1 MLAKEGEVTYPALDM
16 PPTVERTS
24 VTIWSNGVA
33 MDGDIYRPKD
43 LDPSR
48 RAAAV
53 VLSHG
58 WGGSKATGERYAAK
72 FAAAGMLSL
81 CFTHC
86 GWASSASQVVLVGDR
101 PDLDRN
107 NEGVAKVRLIREVVD
122 PVEWIQNFRAAV
134 DYMEGEPGVD
144 TDRIGAW
151 GTSFGGGIAMHSAAN
166 DDRIKALAVQ
176 VAPLLLRSGPLS
188 ARGKQRAI
196 DLARGRIA
204 AGPQGIDG
212 DVFPRLPG
220 TPHLAR
226 FLQYDAL
233 AEAAKLQ
240 SPTLMIDAGN
250 EDLFD
255 IKQNCGTAYEIL
267 KSRGVVPVDYRIID
281 GIDHYGIYFA
291 GFDESSEAA
300 LAWFR
305 EHL

>member
-16 PPTVERTS
+16 PSTVERTS

-72 FAAAGMLSL
+72 FAAAGMVSL

-86 GWASSASQVVLVGDR
+86 GWASSAGQVVLVGDR

-151 GTSFGGGIAMHSAAN
+151 GTSFGGASPCTARRTTTASRPSRSRSHRCCFAAG
-166 DDRIKALAVQ
+166 R
-176 VAPLLLRSGPLS
+176 S
-188 ARGKQRAI
+188 ARAASNARSTLPGEGLPRVRRASTAMSFPDSPAHPI
-196 DLARGRIA
+196 WPGSSNMTLSPKRQNCR
-204 AGPQGIDG
+204 
-212 DVFPRLPG
+212 FPR
-220 TPHLAR
+220 
-226 FLQYDAL
+226 
-233 AEAAKLQ
+233 
-240 SPTLMIDAGN
+240 
-250 EDLFD
+250 
-255 IKQNCGTAYEIL
+255 
-267 KSRGVVPVDYRIID
+267 
-281 GIDHYGIYFA
+281 
-291 GFDESSEAA
+291 
-300 LAWFR
+300 
-305 EHL
+305 